1 MDIGVDELL
10 FVTLNVLFII
20 ASDDKLLVILPEPL
34 GILKTQVK
42 RERSILD
49 VPILLQVVEHGWLVI

>member
-20 ASDDKLLVILPEPL
+20 ASDDKLRAILPEPL
-34 GILKTQVK
+34 GILRTQVK